1 MISDRLFRRFY
12 PDNSLNGMIRF
23 YDWIRQNID
32 PAMCIL
38 SLGAGPATKDK
49 IRILRGEVAEV
60 IGADP
65 NRIVLSNPELDATV
79 VLSDQKLPFPDASF
93 DLVFS
98 DFVLEHVE
106 DPNLFLS
113 LPRVEAGRRL
123 LLQDTQHV
131 SLRSDRLEVHVTL
144 VSCF

>member
-32 PAMCIL
+32 PAMCI
-38 SLGAGPATKDK
+38 LGAGPATKDK

-79 VLSDQKLPFPDASF
+79 VLSDQKLRRRTRCGRRFRSKTHRSFRCRPKAHEPAPPQKTEGGRCCGKPDA
-93 DLVFS
+93 
-98 DFVLEHVE
+98 
-106 DPNLFLS
+106 PRCLS
-113 LPRVEAGRRL
+113 
-123 LLQDTQHV
+123 
-131 SLRSDRLEVHVTL
+131 
-144 VSCF
+144 